1 MKRSKRLNVVLQLF
15 AQQEEKA
22 SQAVQMA
29 RATLEQQKNQLRDL
43 VAYQEEYYL
52 SVTGQAQQT
61 VSIMQWRR
69 LQEYIEQLKGIIAK
83 QEYQVQL
90 AEVDVSRAQDAWQ
103 QAYLKRKSLESMV
116 EKVVLQENFEA
127 DKKEQKILDELV
139 QQLQQSR
146 YNGS

>member
-52 SVTGQAQQT
+52 SVTGQAEQT